1 MIQRAWASI
10 DLVALQRNLSVAKQA
25 APHSKLLAVIKA
37 DGYGHGLCPVAKAL
51 QDADGFGVA
60 CLQEAIKLREAG
72 IQKTILLLEGV
83 FDFDE
88 LKWVQQYEL
97 SMVVHQAQQLEWL
110 EQLADSRDGLISTW
124 LKLDTGMH
132 RLGFSAAQFVE
143 AEARLKNCAVVD
155 GDITVMSHFANADS
169 PPHPA
174 NQRQLSLLNTL
185 SKEASPK
192 SMANSAA
199 LLALPQSHFDWVRPG
214 IMLFGCSPFTE
225 WPTEGCELHPVMT
238 LKARL
243 FEIKSLKKGDAI
255 GYGGGWVCPEDMKVG
270 VLSIGYGDG
279 YPRHAPSGTPV
290 WINGYECS
298 LVGRV
303 SMDMICVDLRNYS
316 DAQCGDEAVL
326 WGAGLAIERVAAA
339 AGTIG
344 YELLCGVT
352 SRVTLEYLRV
362 NDGQG

>member
-1 MIQRAWASI
+1 MQRAWASI
-10 DLVALQRNLSVAKQA
+10 DLVALQRNLSIAKQA
-25 APHSKLLAVIKA
+25 APQSKLLAVIKA
-37 DGYGHGLCPVAKAL
+37 DGYGHGLCQVAEAL
-51 QDADGFGVA
+51 QAADGFGVA

-83 FDFDE
+83 FSPEE
-88 LKWVQQYEL
+88 LKWVERYKL
-97 SMVVHQAQQLEWL
+97 SMVVHQVQQLEWL
-110 EQLADSRDGLISTW
+110 EQLADSRDCLISTW

-143 AEARLKNCAVVD
+143 AEARLKSCAAVD
-155 GDITVMSHFANADS
+155 GDITVMSHFANADL
-169 PPHPA
+169 PTHPA
-174 NQRQLSLLNTL
+174 NQQQLSLLNAI
-185 SKEASPK
+185 SKTSPK

-214 IMLFGCSPFTE
+214 IMLFGCSPFAE
-225 WPTEGCELHPVMT
+225 WPAEGCELHPVMT

-255 GYGGGWVCPEDMKVG
+255 GYGGGWVSPEDMKVG
-270 VLSIGYGDG
+270 VVSIGYGDG
-279 YPRHAPSGTPV
+279 YPRHAANGTPV

-298 LVGRV
+298 LAGRV
-303 SMDMICVDLRNYS
+303 SMDMICVDLRNYP

-344 YELLCGVT
+344 YELLCGIT
-352 SRVTLEYLRV
+352 PRVKLEYLRV
-362 NDGQG
+362 SDGQG